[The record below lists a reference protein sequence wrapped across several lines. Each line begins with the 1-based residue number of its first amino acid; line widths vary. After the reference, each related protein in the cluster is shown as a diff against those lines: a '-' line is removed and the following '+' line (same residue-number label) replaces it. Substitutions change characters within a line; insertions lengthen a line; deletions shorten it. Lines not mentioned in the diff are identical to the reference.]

1 MPHRYKVR
9 RPAQVVIIILLLTA
23 VWLAGLYDFTRT
35 IFRDATTATSA
46 NALPAG
52 EELPVEDKLQAIVA
66 LTGGSNRL
74 QTGFDL
80 LEQGRGEK
88 LFISGVYQGVDVRE
102 LMTQWKS
109 GDHGDLDCC
118 VVLGFDADDTI
129 GNARETADW
138 MEKEGYTSLYLVT
151 AHYHMKRALLEFQ
164 RVGKTWQIRPW
175 PVVPEGL
182 DMNNWWRD
190 SRYRSLIIREYNKYL
205 VALAMPPLPRKK
217 AD

>member
-1 MPHRYKVR
+1 MPHRYKIK
-9 RPAQVVIIILLLTA
+9 RPAQAVIIILLLAA

-35 IFRDATTATSA
+35 IFRDAAAATSA
-46 NALPAG
+46 NALQTG
-52 EELPVEDKLQAIVA
+52 EELRADDKLQAIVA

-102 LMTQWKS
+102 LMAQWKGS
-109 GDHGDLDCC
+109 DHADLDCC
-118 VVLGFDADDTI
+118 VVLGFEADDTI
-129 GNARETADW
+129 GNARETAEW

-205 VALAMPPLPRKK
+205 AALVMPPLNRKK
-217 AD
+217 A